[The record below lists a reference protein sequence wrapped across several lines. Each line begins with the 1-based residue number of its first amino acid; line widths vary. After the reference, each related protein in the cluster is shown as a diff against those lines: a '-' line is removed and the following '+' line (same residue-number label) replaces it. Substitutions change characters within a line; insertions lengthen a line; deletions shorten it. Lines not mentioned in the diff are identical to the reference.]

1 MNFRIS
7 LLATAVVAIGTP
19 ASATVYGVYGDAAAA
34 SVSVITA
41 RGDTASA
48 LTDLS
53 AASLAGIKVL
63 WVLNSSNSN
72 ETPALSSYAASVAS
86 FVVGGGTFAY
96 HDRYVTGAAAV
107 LPGGGG
113 ISFTRLPGNDIN
125 VHVSGTL
132 LTQGPGGV
140 IKNSTLDG
148 GNSSD
153 HGYADISTL
162 PSGAAPVLDN
172 GNVNRAVAFSYRDGG
187 GHVYYSSIPLDYY
200 LGGGTAFSNIYA
212 PNVVAYLDDITP
224 VPEPASVMLLAMG
237 LLGFG
242 LMRRRD

>member
-1 MNFRIS
+1 MNFKTF
-7 LLATAVVAIGTP
+7 LLAAAVGAIATP

-41 RGDTASA
+41 RGDTASV
-48 LTDLS
+48 LGDLS
-53 AASLAGIKVL
+53 AGSLAGVKVL
-63 WVLNSSNSN
+63 WVLNSDNYN
-72 ETPALSSYAASVAS
+72 EASALTSYAGSIAS

-113 ISFTRLPGNDIN
+113 ISFTRSLGSDIN

-132 LTQGPGGV
+132 LTQGPGGL

-162 PSGAAPVLDN
+162 PSGAAAVLDN
-172 GNVNRAVAFSYRDGG
+172 GNINRAVAFSYQDGG

-200 LGGGTAFSNIYA
+200 LGGGTAFSKIYA
-212 PNVVAYLDDITP
+212 PNVVAYLDAITP
-224 VPEPASVMLLAMG
+224 VPEPASVMLLSMG
-237 LLGFG
+237 LLAFG